1 VSLGQ
6 EKDGVNQVRESEEPL
21 IDFMKNGL
29 DKKVRRRQIKSN
41 KRGTPFAR
49 TTARTAHV
57 RLARD
62 VTFGRRNTALVL
74 YQEICV

>member
-6 EKDGVNQVRESEEPL
+6 EKDGVNHVRESEEPV
-21 IDFMKNGL
+21 IDFIKNDS

-41 KRGTPFAR
+41 KRGIPFAR
-49 TTARTAHV
+49 TTARTTHV
-57 RLARD
+57 KLARD
-62 VTFGRRNTALVL
+62 VSFGRRNTALVL